1 MIKNWEDQ
9 LKQLNSSGNAK
20 SFDTNI
26 NNKEDHINRGVEFIL
41 TGGKKKQPKTHRIG
55 FEKIVNFFKKEVT
68 IRFELSLGIRK
79 KETRE

>member
-1 MIKNWEDQ
+1 M
-9 LKQLNSSGNAK
+9 KQSNSSRSTK

-26 NNKEDHINRGVEFIL
+26 NNKETHTNRGVEFIL
-41 TGGKKKQPKTHRIG
+41 TGGKRKQPKTHQVK
-55 FEKIVNFFKKEVT
+55 FEKIVNFLKREIT

>member
-1 MIKNWEDQ
+1 MKPS
-9 LKQLNSSGNAK
+9 NSSKSAK

-41 TGGKKKQPKTHRIG
+41 SGGRKKQPKAHRIV
-55 FEKIVNFFKKEVT
+55 FEKIVNLFKREIT
-68 IRFELSLGIRK
+68 IRFDLSLGIRK

>member
-1 MIKNWEDQ
+1 

>member
-1 MIKNWEDQ
+1 

-41 TGGKKKQPKTHRIG
+41 TGGKKKQPKAHRIG

>member
-41 TGGKKKQPKTHRIG
+41 TGGKKKQPKTHRMG
-55 FEKIVNFFKKEVT
+55 FEKIVNFFKKEITV
-68 IRFELSLGIRK
+68 RFELSLGIRK

>member
-55 FEKIVNFFKKEVT
+55 FEKIVNFFKKEITV
-68 IRFELSLGIRK
+68 RFELSLGIRK